1 MMDLRSWLGFLESQ
15 NRVVIHEGPWDLTHM
30 VASRLTEYDGQKT
43 VIFRDGDRVLVGN
56 TFNSR
61 SELAQSIGAQDAKAL
76 HSRYRDALA
85 QPLVPYQSNA
95 EDAPVLTVRE
105 SSVRLDSLPAPLHH
119 ARDSGAYITAS
130 IAISRDPDT
139 GIQNWSIHRLQ
150 INDAQTLGILILPRH
165 LAIMVAKAEQRDED
179 LPVALVVGLPPGYLL
194 ASQAITPYGVDE
206 ATIASSLLGSP
217 IAVVP
222 SPLYGIEVPAE
233 SEYLL
238 EGRIIAHARDLEGPF
253 GEFPRTY
260 GSRSPR
266 PVVKIDAIYH
276 RESPIFQTI
285 LPASREHL
293 LLGAIPRE
301 VAILNAMSQV
311 SPNVEDVILTLAS
324 GCRYHAVA
332 QITPRHA
339 GEAKNAMLAAF
350 AGVNEVKRVIVV
362 DSDINIHDPEDVEWA
377 VATRVQPDRDI
388 VVVSGALGSALDPSA
403 TPDGVTS
410 KWAID
415 ATIPVGVDKA
425 RFEKITVPSNNVV
438 GD

>member
-1 MMDLRSWLGFLESQ
+1 M
-15 NRVVIHEGPWDLTHM
+15 
-30 VASRLTEYDGQKT
+30 
-43 VIFRDGDRVLVGN
+43 IFREDDRVLVGN

-61 SELAQSIGAQDAKAL
+61 TELAQSIGTPDAKSL
-76 HSRYRDALA
+76 HSRYREALA
-85 QPLVPYQSNA
+85 HPLSPHQVDAAN
-95 EDAPVLTVRE
+95 APVLTVRE
-105 SSVRLDSLPAPLHH
+105 PSVRLDRLPAPLHH

-130 IAISRDPDT
+130 IAIARDPDT

-150 INDAQTLGILILPRH
+150 INGPQTLGILILPRH
-165 LAIMVAKAEQRDED
+165 LAIMVAKAEQRNED
-179 LPVALVVGLPPGYLL
+179 LPIALVVGLPPGYLL

-206 ATIASSLLGSP
+206 ATIASALMGAP
-217 IAVVP
+217 IAVVR

-238 EGRIIAHARDLEGPF
+238 EGRIVVHARDLEGPF

-260 GSRSPR
+260 GPRSPK
-266 PVVKIDAIYH
+266 PVVQIDALYH

-301 VAILNAMSQV
+301 VAILNAVSQV
-311 SPNVEDVILTLAS
+311 SPHVEEVILTLAS
-324 GCRYHAVA
+324 GCHYHAVA

-362 DSDINIHDPEDVEWA
+362 DADINIHDPEDVEWA
-377 VATRVQPDRDI
+377 LATRVQPDQEF
-388 VVVSGALGSALDPSA
+388 SAFA
-403 TPDGVTS
+403 Y
-410 KWAID
+410 
-415 ATIPVGVDKA
+415 
-425 RFEKITVPSNNVV
+425 
-438 GD
+438 